1 MSEPRRIR
9 LSRAPGFRL
18 ADVSSNYKVVSRPSK
33 FGNPFTIADC
43 LNDDPGL
50 TRAEA
55 QARCVRLFR
64 DWLNGEYVASGLE
77 LQQRRDWI
85 LGHIDEL
92 AGRDLACWCKIGEP
106 CHADVLLEAAARTA
120 SATHDAGHV
129 PGDTPIVPSL
139 QVVAP

>member
-9 LSRAPGFRL
+9 LSRAPNFRL
-18 ADVSSNYKVVSRPSK
+18 ADVSRNYRVVSRPSK

-43 LNDDPGL
+43 LDDNPTQ

-55 QARCVRLFR
+55 QARCVRLFQ
-64 DWLNGEYVASGLE
+64 DWLNGEYVSSGQE

-85 LGHIDEL
+85 LGHIGEL

-106 CHADVLLEAAARTA
+106 CHADVLLAAAAKTA
-120 SATHDAGHV
+120 SATHSAGNTF
-129 PGDTPIVPSL
+129 P
-139 QVVAP
+139 QVTAP